1 LPPTPLNNI
10 PQHWTLLGSPQRD
23 EVEPHFQFGRDGF
36 RRTKEMTRGVV
47 MKLEMQRMG
56 QDMLESM
63 ASSYPEEVWNA
74 CEVEHPDRLNEKD
87 ARERAMAL
95 AAVKEAKEKQR
106 LAQALVRTGIS
117 STEADGEQA
126 GRALIPYK
134 QEREDDEAAI
144 MEERAM
150 AKLARHT
157 GWSILDVEE
166 VHDIFHRYARNGS
179 INTTCNEF
187 KFLVLEIC
195 SDTTEAEMRAMFRDI
210 RKVRRSSLQWHKRF
224 SQVTNAYSN
233 GNPSA
238 LKAYAGLSA
247 FVSAR
252 TCHFPCVA

>member
-1 LPPTPLNNI
+1 
-10 PQHWTLLGSPQRD
+10 
-23 EVEPHFQFGRDGF
+23 
-36 RRTKEMTRGVV
+36 
-47 MKLEMQRMG
+47 
-56 QDMLESM
+56 
-63 ASSYPEEVWNA
+63 
-74 CEVEHPDRLNEKD
+74 
-87 ARERAMAL
+87 
-95 AAVKEAKEKQR
+95 
-106 LAQALVRTGIS
+106 
-117 STEADGEQA
+117 
-126 GRALIPYK
+126 
-134 QEREDDEAAI
+134 
-144 MEERAM
+144 M

-238 LKAYAGLSA
+238 LKAAVSEQRRILKFSEFFIALTRWLDEKDSSMRASRTGRPPRHERCTLTRYTMARKENAGKKEQPPPPPMPVLVTGIEKEPAKVKVKGPMSRKHLVDFFARRLADAGLAGENDDEALDSVDDFGKELDDEDEPDEDA
-247 FVSAR
+247 ALNDFDSDGDDNEEDFAALDVGSR
-252 TCHFPCVA
+252 LQRRKSLI